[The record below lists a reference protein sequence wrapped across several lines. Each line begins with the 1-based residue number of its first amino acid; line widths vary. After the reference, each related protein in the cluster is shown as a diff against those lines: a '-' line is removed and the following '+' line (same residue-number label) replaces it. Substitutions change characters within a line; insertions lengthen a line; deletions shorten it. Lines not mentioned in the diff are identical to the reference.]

1 LPPIAP
7 TDLADAVRAQLG
19 FKEAGSVLEL
29 GGRDGDVVDLDPLR
43 MRDPLGREGLQLLDR
58 VVGDVLQERADEVQ
72 ALVVREVGRRALVQR
87 LAVEEL
93 PRSAASVGKINW
105 CLSSILKYSDPPPV
119 ASAAQQTYM

>member
-1 LPPIAP
+1 M
-7 TDLADAVRAQLG
+7 
-19 FKEAGSVLEL
+19 LEL

-43 MRDPLGREGLQLLDR
+43 MRDPLGCEGLQLLDR

-93 PRSAASVGKINW
+93 PRSAALVGKINW
-105 CLSSILKYSDPPPV
+105 CLSLGLWCSRPV
-119 ASAAQQTYM
+119 S